1 MTGILFHV
9 CSAASEKS
17 TPGRAKESLPPYS
30 TFFRQHAPRIGGIG
44 GQLVSFESGNGKQ
57 FELYLVVEDEEPQG
71 IDGHADVVVVLRQEL
86 GHIHG

>member
-1 MTGILFHV
+1 MAIRSYDF
-9 CSAASEKS
+9 AY
-17 TPGRAKESLPPYS
+17 GRG
-30 TFFRQHAPRIGGIG
+30 R
-44 GQLVSFESGNGKQ
+44 KQ

>member
-1 MTGILFHV
+1 MCI
-9 CSAASEKS
+9 
-17 TPGRAKESLPPYS
+17 RD
-30 TFFRQHAPRIGGIG
+30 R
-44 GQLVSFESGNGKQ
+44 